1 MYIPFVWVANDLYY
15 CTHGRYLRFC
25 LKFCV
30 LTYFIYENYEVSEN
44 FRAMINGYVWRYV
57 NDEIIFFSSTYELG
71 KSKGNRKA
79 IKNSYRKTRK
89 ARKWKKKRER
99 NKKIELARGKE
110 LEELEKLAAE
120 LEKLQKLERRTKMD
134 RRTRNRKKG
143 NKKARSS
150 NRKRHALAALKSV
163 FSLFG

>member
-1 MYIPFVWVANDLYY
+1 MTNDLYY
-15 CTHGRYLRFC
+15 CKHGRYLRFC

-57 NDEIIFFSSTYELG
+57 NHEIIFFSSRYELG

-79 IKNSYRKTRK
+79 IKDSNRKTRK

-99 NKKIELARGKE
+99 NKKIELAGEIE

-120 LEKLQKLERRTKMD
+120 LEKMQKLERRTKMD
-134 RRTRNRKKG
+134 RRTRNGKKG
-143 NKKARSS
+143 NKTHAT
-150 NRKRHALAALKSV
+150 NRRWRANT
-163 FSLFG
+163 

>member
-1 MYIPFVWVANDLYY
+1 MTNDLYY

-57 NDEIIFFSSTYELG
+57 NHEIFFFSSRYELG

-79 IKNSYRKTRK
+79 IKDCNRKTRK

-99 NKKIELARGKE
+99 NKKIELAGEIE

-120 LEKLQKLERRTKMD
+120 LEKLKKLERRTKMD

-163 FSLFG
+163 SSLFG